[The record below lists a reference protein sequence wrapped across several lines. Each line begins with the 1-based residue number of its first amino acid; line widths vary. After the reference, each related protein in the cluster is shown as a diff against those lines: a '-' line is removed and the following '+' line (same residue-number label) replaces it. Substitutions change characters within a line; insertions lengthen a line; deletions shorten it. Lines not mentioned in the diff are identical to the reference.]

1 MFVHLSGLHLIAP
14 LLKLL
19 SDKPR
24 LQDALEAEKEGTL
37 MF

>member
-19 SDKPR
+19 SDKQR
-24 LQDALEAEKEGTL
+24 LQDAPEVEKEGTL